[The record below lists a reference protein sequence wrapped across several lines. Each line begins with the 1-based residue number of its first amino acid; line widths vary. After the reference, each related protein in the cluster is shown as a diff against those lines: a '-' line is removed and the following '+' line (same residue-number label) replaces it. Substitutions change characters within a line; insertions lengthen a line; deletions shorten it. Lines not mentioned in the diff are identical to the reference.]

1 MFPLSP
7 ETEFCLWSRHSRC
20 TNPQGEYHF
29 VLSFSKL
36 FIHFRVPNSLEGHDT
51 PEVEIFGMAGVPV
64 EDLQRHYSGQ
74 PVVPYKR
81 IKVSEGGLLPLLAA
95 QKASVPDGPD
105 LSPTAYVPPTLG
117 TTSPTMTVTVSPPI
131 RYTVPLAAQPVIYHP
146 QSRPIPVV
154 TSRSFD
160 NIVVPP
166 SMDASGRLL
175 PGSIIVAPDLLV
187 SVVQTL

>member
-1 MFPLSP
+1 M
-7 ETEFCLWSRHSRC
+7 
-20 TNPQGEYHF
+20 
-29 VLSFSKL
+29 
-36 FIHFRVPNSLEGHDT
+36 EGHDT

-74 PVVPYKR
+74 PVAPYKR

-105 LSPTAYVPPTLG
+105 LSPVYAPPALG
-117 TTSPTMTVTVSPPI
+117 TTSPTLPSMPTTVSPPI
-131 RYTVPLAAQPVIYHP
+131 RYAVPLAAQPVIYHP
-146 QSRPIPVV
+146 QLRPIPVV
-154 TSRSFD
+154 ISRPFD

-166 SMDASGRLL
+166 SVDASGRLI

-187 SVVQTL
+187 SVVQTSL